1 MRRGEKK
8 SKKRRRGMEVRGSR
22 KKMEEKENI
31 QQRAGEGR
39 LGRNVCVDR
48 ICRVLM
54 KKKKRKWIRERS

>member
-22 KKMEEKENI
+22 KKMEERENI
-31 QQRAGEGR
+31 QQRAWEGR

-48 ICRVLM
+48 IC
-54 KKKKRKWIRERS
+54 

>member
-8 SKKRRRGMEVRGSR
+8 LKKRRRGMHVRGSR
-22 KKMEEKENI
+22 KKMEEGEYPAES
-31 QQRAGEGR
+31 REGR